1 MDAVNQAVAI
11 YAAMDP
17 AAWETGLSPEGARLA
32 LLHAVAPYRGRSLPW
47 PEHLVPP
54 RRLVIWCSSNVF
66 TAPLE
71 WTATFAAA
79 GTEVVLKAPS
89 AAPVPVLALARC
101 FASQGLPVKA
111 HALPHDEA
119 WGLLDGADAVLGFGS
134 NSAMVTLN
142 AYLAPTVRRALF
154 GHRVSVAVVAG
165 PRDIDNLVNDTVL
178 YDGRGCKSPVA
189 VFALAEAEV
198 VAEIL
203 ALGLA
208 KAAKEFPRGH
218 MEPTWGPRWRRRVG
232 LARITDHA
240 HAGRDWAVPVMPAQ
254 WFEAE
259 PLPRLLP
266 VHPVKDLREVA
277 KVLGGLPLGTCG
289 TNLED
294 AAAPVLHRT
303 LHFPVV
309 CPLGDMHAT
318 QLDGLHENTD
328 LRAVLGEAR
337 SP

>member
-1 MDAVNQAVAI
+1 MAAVNQALAI
-11 YAAMDP
+11 YGAMDP
-17 AAWETGLSPEGARLA
+17 AAWDTGLSPEGARLA
-32 LLHAVAPYRGRSLPW
+32 LRHAVLPYRGRTLPW
-47 PEHLVPP
+47 PDHLTPP

-89 AAPVPVLALARC
+89 RAPAPVLALARC

-111 HALPHDEA
+111 HALPHDQA
-119 WGLLDGADAVLGFGS
+119 WHLLDDADAVLGFGS

-142 AYLAPTVRRALF
+142 AHLAPTVRRALF

-165 PRDIDNLVNDTVL
+165 PRDIDNLIHDTVL

-189 VFALAEAEV
+189 VFALAEADL

-208 KAAKEFPRGH
+208 RSAKEVPRGH
-218 MEPTWGPRWRRRVG
+218 MEPSWGPRWRHRIG

-240 HAGRDWAVPVMPAQ
+240 HAGRDWAVPVMPPQ
-254 WFEAE
+254 WFEPE
-259 PLPRLLP
+259 PLPRMMP
-266 VHPVKDLREVA
+266 VHPVADLSEVREVLA
-277 KVLGGLPLGTCG
+277 GLPLGSCG
-289 TNLED
+289 TNLDGD
-294 AAAPVLHRT
+294 AAPILHDT

-309 CPLGDMHAT
+309 CPLGAMHAT
-318 QLDGLHENTD
+318 PINGHHENTD
-328 LRAVLGEAR
+328 VRALLGEAL